1 MMESHEYYL
10 KRAIEVS
17 KRSRENGNT
26 PFGAILVDGEGN
38 ILLEQAK
45 SPLKSVQDMQRRLW
59 QSVPPS
65 YIQSHSFGTALY
77 ILQPNHVQCVQVP
90 YIGQISA
97 TLYMQ

>member
-38 ILLEQAK
+38 ILLEQEN
-45 SPLKSVQDMQRRLW
+45 
-59 QSVPPS
+59 
-65 YIQSHSFGTALY
+65 IE
-77 ILQPNHVQCVQVP
+77 I
-90 YIGQISA
+90 
-97 TLYMQ
+97 TL